1 MECEENYLFT
11 NNQDYIANRQI
22 VSKDKKD
29 KKKRIEAPGSAI
41 VNELRQR
48 IDSYFHIVCKNL
60 KDTVPKI
67 IGNFLI
73 KSTINDI
80 KFVLFESLSNEETF
94 LNKMSEPSNIEN
106 ERNALKKQLDVMI
119 KAERK
124 LMSDPR

>member
-73 KSTINDI
+73 KSTVNDI

-106 ERNALKKQLDVMI
+106 ERNALKK
-119 KAERK
+119 
-124 LMSDPR
+124 

>member
-22 VSKDKKD
+22 VNKDKK
-29 KKKRIEAPGSAI
+29 KEKRIEAPGNAI
-41 VNELRQR
+41 IGELRQR
-48 IDSYFHIVCKNL
+48 IDSYFHIVSKNL

-73 KSTINDI
+73 KSILKDI
-80 KFVLFESLSNEETF
+80 KFVLFESLSNEDSF
-94 LNKMSEPSNIEN
+94 LNKMNEPSAAEN
-106 ERNALKKQLDVMI
+106 ERNMLRKQYEVMLR
-119 KAERK
+119 AERK